1 MSKGKGILYRWGLAE
16 LAGPIAGVV
25 LVTIGCFTLL
35 SNRELNLRRQQ
46 MDLVTMN
53 SGLLQARAAL
63 ARGYLFYVLYKSG
76 DSSVRVEQIISYIDQ
91 SISEVDSVITV
102 RNSWRHTPYDAEF
115 TPQLLPTLQSMRQ
128 QLSGF
133 RVQVQDSLRN
143 TGGPEFELRTTHQLL
158 TQQIV
163 RQHDLL
169 MLDVNE
175 AFKRQDTVVRIS
187 IGIWAGSLA
196 GVLLLLVMS
205 SVRRSRT
212 ERALRDSEQRFR
224 ATFNQAAVGIAH
236 VDTEGRWL
244 LVNDT
249 LCRMLGYSSDEMQS
263 LRFQDITHVDDLS
276 NDLHLMHRML
286 AGEIGSYSM
295 EKRYICKSGSILWV
309 NLTVAMVRN
318 EDGSPSYF
326 ISVVEDINDR
336 KRVHADRDELLERER
351 KARTDAESANRA
363 KDHFLAVVSHELRTP
378 LTPVTTGLD
387 LLSRDPA
394 VMTEHGDT
402 ITMMRRN
409 METESQI
416 ISDLLDVVR
425 LSNNKLELRRSVI
438 DLHRL
443 LRDVEQTFRV
453 GMNTKRIRWHFS
465 LEAGSSLVKADPL
478 RMTQVFTNLLGNAM
492 KFTPEDGCITVS
504 TRNIKPGTLRV
515 EVQDDGIG
523 IEPHVMQ
530 RLFQPFEQAEI
541 SLARHYGGL
550 GLGLSIARGLLE
562 LHGGTLS
569 VSSDGLGKGACFA
582 AELPVTIGPLSIG
595 GRDAGQS
602 ATQQKRILVVEDNAD
617 TAQALTR
624 LLKSLGHQ
632 VTVAHTG
639 AEGLEK
645 ASAED
650 FDLLLSDIGL
660 PDFSGWEMLRRL
672 KEKKDLPAIA
682 LSGFGSQEDQHRSRE
697 AGFLT
702 HLVKPVDVIR
712 LENAIAGIAPIPS
725 ER

>member
-53 SGLLQARAAL
+53 GGLLQARAAL

-76 DSSVRVEQIISYIDQ
+76 DSSVRAEQVISYLDQ
-91 SISEVDSVITV
+91 SINEVDSVIAV

-115 TPQLLPTLQSMRQ
+115 TPQLVPTLQSMRQ

-133 RVQVQDSLRN
+133 RSQIQDSLRN
-143 TGGPEFELRTTHQLL
+143 AGGPEFELRTTHQLL
-158 TQQIV
+158 IQQIA

-169 MLDVNE
+169 MLSVNE

-205 SVRRSRT
+205 SVRRSRI
-212 ERALRDSEQRFR
+212 ERALRESEQRFR

-249 LCRMLGYSSDEMQS
+249 LCRMLGYSSEEMQS

-409 METESQI
+409 VETESQI

-453 GMNTKRIRWHFS
+453 GMNTKRIRWRFS
-465 LEAGSSLVKADPL
+465 LDAGSSLVKADPL

-582 AELPVTIGPLSIG
+582 AELPVTVGPLSTG

-632 VTVAHTG
+632 VTVAQTG
-639 AEGLEK
+639 ADGLEK

-682 LSGFGSQEDQHRSRE
+682 LSGFGSQEDQRRSRE

-712 LENAIAGIAPIPS
+712 LENAIAGLTPIPS
-725 ER
+725 EK